1 MLKIIKYIVSVVVLC
16 MVFIF
21 IGELYSFYLLA
32 FETNYFE
39 TNLFAKDGITN
50 QEMLSDIETAAKAHN
65 VGVFVTDRNWKDK
78 YSLNLDV
85 YALEGTREQIEKYS
99 NLSLL
104 EAESMVLGKTTIRFH
119 ALSEIDDISKH
130 KFFYMTGEE
139 NNIVEFKRS
148 LVEKYGGVLPE
159 KGGANRETV
168 FNITVVWSM
177 IFALLLLMTLYETAL
192 QKKEAMVKIIL
203 GERISRIVLQNILMD
218 AAVYSFMFIS
228 LMGILK
234 SFTNVLFFQSISW
247 TCLVIFLI
255 INSLIFTTLLFTN
268 YKQDLATKQ
277 KAKAVLKMAY
287 VYKACSIVL
296 TVLVMAGFMS
306 FIFEGIQYYRQ
317 KEFFEQRKS
326 YKYVFISV
334 GEPNPE
340 DYNEHGEFIGEG
352 EDSSSD
358 RHLAVTTRFNDYML
372 NRGSAL
378 TLVDYNYDYDNID
391 NIHDIKGTNYIYVD
405 RGSVNYLKEQIP
417 QVGEINLEEKVYFII
432 PDKYRDNKEVL
443 SQTREKMAYDDYD
456 YDVIYYN
463 NNADIISI
471 DIGLDITSDIKRNPI
486 IMLNNLSSDEMH
498 IPYTSQGTMY
508 DISEQE
514 FNDFIKSENL
524 DHIEEHM
531 LTSAY
536 DTYIYRL
543 KFVNRMTIFSV
554 ILLVI
559 LLMLETMVIQTVLR
573 YEYSVNA
580 TEIILKKIYGENLF
594 QRNKKVIVTTGLFGV
609 LSLTAALVANYYL
622 KLFPVSYIVLGI
634 LFIFG
639 IELLLISYYVRK
651 MELTNMQK
659 ILKGGSL

>member
-21 IGELYSFYLLA
+21 VGELYSSYILGFQSNYTYTYLLA
-32 FETNYFE
+32 
-39 TNLFAKDGITN
+39 KDSVTN
-50 QEMLSDIETAAKAHN
+50 QEMLFDIETAAKAHN
-65 VGVFVTDRNWKDK
+65 VGVFVVDQTSNDN
-78 YSLNLDV
+78 YSFNLDV

-104 EAESMVLGKTTIRFH
+104 EAESVILGKTTIRFH
-119 ALSEIDDISKH
+119 ALSEVDDISKY
-130 KFFYMTGEE
+130 KLFYMTGEE

-148 LVEKYGGVLPE
+148 LVEKYGGGFPK
-159 KGGANRETV
+159 KGVTNRETV
-168 FNITVVWSM
+168 FNLTVVWSM
-177 IFALLLLMTLYETAL
+177 IFALLLFMTLYETAL

-218 AAVYSFMFIS
+218 AAVYSFMFIG

-234 SFTNVLFFQSISW
+234 SFTNVLFFQSLSW

-296 TVLVMAGFMS
+296 TVLIMAGFMS

-317 KEFFEQRKS
+317 KEFFEQRQS
-326 YKYVFISV
+326 YKYVSISP
-334 GEPNPE
+334 GEENPE
-340 DYNEHGEFIGEG
+340 DYNEHGEFIGESG
-352 EDSSSD
+352 DSSLD
-358 RHLAVTTRFNDYML
+358 RHEAVTARFNDYML
-372 NRGSAL
+372 NKGSAL

-432 PDKYRDNKEVL
+432 PDKYRDNEEVL

-486 IMLNNLSSDEMH
+486 IMLNNLSSDKRH
-498 IPYTSQGTMY
+498 IPYTSQVTMY
-508 DISEQE
+508 NISEQE
-514 FNDFIKSENL
+514 FNDFFESENL
-524 DHIEEHM
+524 NRLKGDC
-531 LTSAY
+531 LTSVY
-536 DTYIYRL
+536 DTYIRRL
-543 KFVNRMTIFSV
+543 KLVNRMTIFSV
-554 ILLVI
+554 VLLVV
-559 LLMLETMVIQTVLR
+559 LLILETMIIQTVLR

-594 QRNKKVIVTTGLFGV
+594 QRNKKIIVTTGLFGV
-609 LSLTAALVANYYL
+609 LSLTSALAANFYL

>member
-21 IGELYSFYLLA
+21 VGELYSSYILGFQGNYTYTYLLA
-32 FETNYFE
+32 
-39 TNLFAKDGITN
+39 KDSVTN
-50 QEMLSDIETAAKAHN
+50 QEMLFDIETAAKAHN
-65 VGVFVTDRNWKDK
+65 VGVFVVDQTSSDN
-78 YSLNLDV
+78 YSFNLDV

-130 KFFYMTGEE
+130 KLFYMTGEE

-148 LVEKYGGVLPE
+148 LVEKYGGGFPQ
-159 KGGANRETV
+159 KGATNRETV
-168 FNITVVWSM
+168 FNLTVVWSM
-177 IFALLLLMTLYETAL
+177 IFALLLFMTLYETAL

-228 LMGILK
+228 LMSILK
-234 SFTNVLFFQSISW
+234 SFTNVLFFQPLSW
-247 TCLVIFLI
+247 TCFVIFLI

-296 TVLVMAGFMS
+296 TVLIMAGFMS
-306 FIFEGIQYYRQ
+306 LIFEGIQYYRQ
-317 KEFFEQRKS
+317 KEFFEQRQS
-326 YKYVFISV
+326 YKYVAISS
-334 GEPNPE
+334 GEGNIE
-340 DYNEHGEFIGEG
+340 ELNEAGEFIGEG
-352 EDSSSD
+352 EDSSSN
-358 RHLAVTTRFNDYML
+358 RHEAVTARFNDYML
-372 NRGSAL
+372 NKGSSL
-378 TLVDYNYDYDNID
+378 TIVDYNDEY
-391 NIHDIKGTNYIYVD
+391 DIKGANYIYVD

-417 QVGEINLEEKVYFII
+417 QVGEINLEEKVYFIV
-432 PDKYRDNKEVL
+432 PDKYRDNEEVL
-443 SQTREKMAYDDYD
+443 SQMREKLLYSDHEYD

-471 DIGLDITSDIKRNPI
+471 NMGFDITSDIRRNPI
-486 IMLNNLSSDEMH
+486 IMLNNLNFDIREVAFHVS
-498 IPYTSQGTMY
+498 YASQVTMY
-508 DISEQE
+508 NISEQE
-514 FNDFIKSENL
+514 FNDFFESENL
-524 DHIEEHM
+524 NRLKGDC
-531 LTSAY
+531 LTSVY
-536 DTYIYRL
+536 DTYIRRL
-543 KFVNRMTIFSV
+543 KLVNRMTIFSV
-554 ILLVI
+554 VLLVV
-559 LLMLETMVIQTVLR
+559 LLILETMIIQTVLR

-594 QRNKKVIVTTGLFGV
+594 QRNKKIIVTTGLFGV

-639 IELLLISYYVRK
+639 IELLLIGYYVRK
-651 MELTNMQK
+651 MELANMQK